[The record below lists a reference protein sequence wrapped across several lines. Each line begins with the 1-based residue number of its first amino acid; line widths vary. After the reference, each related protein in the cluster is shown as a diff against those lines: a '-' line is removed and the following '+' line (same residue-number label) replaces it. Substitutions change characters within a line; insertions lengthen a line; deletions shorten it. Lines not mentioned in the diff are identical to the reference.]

1 METAH
6 IIGWNVVSAKLLSS
20 HQSGHYRCRIVHGW
34 CPPPVQLQSGGT
46 FLAWTKLLQE
56 MNLTKL
62 LGGLLLH
69 SASGLLLLSPSAPLS
84 DLVCNMFT
92 MNSAFR
98 EENIP
103 RYVVLFTL
111 TA

>member
-6 IIGWNVVSAKLLSS
+6 IIRWNVVSAKLLFS
-20 HQSGHYRCRIVHGW
+20 HLSGHYRSKIVHGW
-34 CPPPVQLQSGGT
+34 CPPPVQLQSGGAYS
-46 FLAWTKLLQE
+46 AWTQLLQE
-56 MNLTKL
+56 RCLTKL

-92 MNSAFR
+92 MNSASR
-98 EENIP
+98 EE
-103 RYVVLFTL
+103 RYP
-111 TA
+111 

>member
-6 IIGWNVVSAKLLSS
+6 IIRWNVVSAKLLSS
-20 HQSGHYRCRIVHGW
+20 HLSGHYRSKIVHGW
-34 CPPPVQLQSGGT
+34 CPPPVQLRSGGT
-46 FLAWTKLLQE
+46 FLAGTKLVQE
-56 MNLTKL
+56 MNLEKF

-69 SASGLLLLSPSAPLS
+69 SASGLLLLSLSAPLS

-98 EENIP
+98 EKRHP
-103 RYVVLFTL
+103 
-111 TA
+111 

>member
-6 IIGWNVVSAKLLSS
+6 IIRWNVESTKLLSS
-20 HQSGHYRCRIVHGW
+20 HLSGHYRSKIVHGW

-46 FLAWTKLLQE
+46 YLAWTQLLRE
-56 MNLTKL
+56 KHLTKL

>member
-20 HQSGHYRCRIVHGW
+20 HQSGHYRCRLVHGW

-69 SASGLLLLSPSAPLS
+69 SASGLLLLPLSAPLS
-84 DLVCNMFT
+84 DLV
-92 MNSAFR
+92 S
-98 EENIP
+98 ENTELCWA
-103 RYVVLFTL
+103 RLSRLVKKKTVEW
-111 TA
+111 

>member
-6 IIGWNVVSAKLLSS
+6 IIRWNVVSAKLLFS
-20 HQSGHYRCRIVHGW
+20 HLSGHYRSKIVHGW
-34 CPPPVQLQSGGT
+34 CPPPVQLQSGGAY
-46 FLAWTKLLQE
+46 LAWTQLLQE
-56 MNLTKL
+56 KYLTKL